1 MRQDSKV
8 RYYINKKQYIPSES
22 VLLCHTEIDGIKNFT
37 EQSLYRTGKG
47 TFFIVNEC
55 KDCETKVQLLTEDS
69 AFEFMNDHTA
79 CIDTEKLRQGIRETG
94 KRDKSDRI
102 GTKMSQ
108 QPYISSR
115 TPDRNAPYAY
125 IATTAPYKIIF

>member
-1 MRQDSKV
+1 VKCNVPEQTGHWERIWNDRTASSESSAPIPCVYLPGLGMRQDSKV

-79 CIDTEKLRQGIRETG
+79 CIDTGNYDKVFGKPEKG
-94 KRDKSDRI
+94 
-102 GTKMSQ
+102 
-108 QPYISSR
+108 
-115 TPDRNAPYAY
+115 
-125 IATTAPYKIIF
+125 

>member
-79 CIDTEKLRQGIRETG
+79 CIDTGNYDKVFGKPEKGEC
-94 KRDKSDRI
+94 DRI
-102 GTKMSQ
+102 GNKRIIGLYFLTYS
-108 QPYISSR
+108 
-115 TPDRNAPYAY
+115 DRNAPYGSNGF
-125 IATTAPYKIIF
+125 IGTRK

>member
-37 EQSLYRTGKG
+37 EQSLYRTGK
-47 TFFIVNEC
+47 
-55 KDCETKVQLLTEDS
+55 DCETKVQLLTEDS

-79 CIDTEKLRQGIRETG
+79 CIDTGNYDKVFGKPEKG
-94 KRDKSDRI
+94 
-102 GTKMSQ
+102 
-108 QPYISSR
+108 
-115 TPDRNAPYAY
+115 
-125 IATTAPYKIIF
+125 